1 MSKKIMWLWTIFVE
15 HSRIIIAQY
24 IIMAKQM
31 KTHSLHYPMTQ
42 FSVVSQRL
50 GANLIFVWF
59 QFESCPNNI

>member
-1 MSKKIMWLWTIFVE
+1 
-15 HSRIIIAQY
+15 
-24 IIMAKQM
+24 MAKQM

-42 FSVVSQRL
+42 FSVAVSQRL